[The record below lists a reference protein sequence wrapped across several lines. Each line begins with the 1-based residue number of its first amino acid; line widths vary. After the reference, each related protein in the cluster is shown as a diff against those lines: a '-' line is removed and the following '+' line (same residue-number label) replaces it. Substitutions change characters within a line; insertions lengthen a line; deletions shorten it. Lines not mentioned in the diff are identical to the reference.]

1 VSSGSLAGF
10 QRLSRMYAAA
20 FRSCLLQIKAAG
32 ALQGLPASCIG
43 SACRPRDL
51 AIAARSRYSGAA

>member
-1 VSSGSLAGF
+1 
-10 QRLSRMYAAA
+10 MYAAA